1 LKEEINIVMVKEKCP
16 SCSAPL
22 EPGAKFC
29 WRCGAKLEPSSTQT
43 SEKRV
48 IEPISQTRQA
58 QPVMQIPPSSPVEEI
73 RKYAE
78 EKRRKSTRYPLEEET
93 PLGKVLRTYLDARLG
108 EYERGMDEKFAQLE
122 EKLNGIA
129 NLVYQALSKKPPT
142 YNQEA
147 SIPVSAQQEH
157 ISTKISPQEIEEMKK
172 RIEEAAREGKE
183 EVLENIRREREETL
197 KKYENNEKLKKLY
210 EESFKRSEEYVEKLF
225 KDLPEE
231 TIKHLLELMS
241 MSE

>member
-78 EKRRKSTRYPLEEET
+78 EKRRKIQARASTILEAYKLNNEEIQNFIDNYRKGGKSEEDILPLEIALAIKTRRIYYTIWKGNFEYRGDTRLINAVKEIFDQKVDGANEIYKLMYWPEEEV
-93 PLGKVLRTYLDARLG
+93 KRYMERIKKEMEEA
-108 EYERGMDEKFAQLE
+108 YEREIARQA
-122 EKLNGIA
+122 GIFS
-129 NLVYQALSKKPPT
+129 V
-142 YNQEA
+142 
-147 SIPVSAQQEH
+147 
-157 ISTKISPQEIEEMKK
+157 
-172 RIEEAAREGKE
+172 G
-183 EVLENIRREREETL
+183 
-197 KKYENNEKLKKLY
+197 
-210 EESFKRSEEYVEKLF
+210 
-225 KDLPEE
+225 
-231 TIKHLLELMS
+231 
-241 MSE
+241 